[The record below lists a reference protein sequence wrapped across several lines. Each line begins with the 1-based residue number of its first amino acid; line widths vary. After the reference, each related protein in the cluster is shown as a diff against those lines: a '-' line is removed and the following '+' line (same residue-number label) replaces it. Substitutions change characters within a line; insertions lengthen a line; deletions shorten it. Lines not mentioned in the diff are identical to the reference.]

1 MEDPR
6 QKSKHQSSDEEQ
18 EQESIISQESGQ
30 RPHDQQQYSC
40 RKEPAVFVVDRIVMD
55 YALSC
60 KYHDPSQSLVLDL
73 GDENWAKVFSE
84 YQLDRSND
92 YGEALFPP
100 LPPNITK
107 ILDDIAKLETP
118 LEAYHCCRALDLGW
132 SEVGRSWTM
141 ILLKILWRP
150 G

>member
-1 MEDPR
+1 MIKPARTQSSTHTSICSPTNLNVLLSPSDKDTINNNFARLYENENCFRAIKPVTMEDPR

-60 KYHDPSQSLVLDL
+60 KYH
-73 GDENWAKVFSE
+73 E
-84 YQLDRSND
+84 
-92 YGEALFPP
+92 
-100 LPPNITK
+100 
-107 ILDDIAKLETP
+107 
-118 LEAYHCCRALDLGW
+118 
-132 SEVGRSWTM
+132 
-141 ILLKILWRP
+141 
-150 G
+150 